1 MRTVTHGF
9 LWLFLYI
16 VLAVAP
22 LFFAFAGDTPDGR
35 GFWTELSVGLGFV
48 GLAVLGL
55 QFAVTARANGVDA
68 PYGLDVV
75 LRFHKEMSFVGFAF
89 VLAHPLLLFVTGA
102 ADWALLN
109 VVDAPWRSRLGVASV
124 VALALIVV
132 TSLWR
137 ERLGLRYEV
146 WRLLHGV
153 LAVAVV
159 VTALVH
165 IELVGHYVTGPWR
178 RALWAVMSLSVVVLL
193 VWVRIVKPFMVLRRP
208 WRVERVV
215 PRAGDASSLVLRADG
230 HEGIRFQPG
239 QFAWIT
245 VGRSPLRIT
254 EHPFSFSSSAEDPHR
269 IEFTIKA
276 LGDFTSTVADIEPG
290 TAIYLDGPY
299 GVFTYERNEAS
310 GFVFVAG
317 GIGITPVLSMVRTLA
332 DRGDRRPLWL
342 VYAND
347 EWSEVAFRDE
357 LDELR
362 QRCDLRLVHVLA
374 APPPGWDGEQGFVDE
389 ELLARHLPE
398 EGRDRL
404 EYFLCGPEPMMD
416 AAADALRDLGVHRD
430 RIHSERFSFI

>member
-1 MRTVTHGF
+1 
-9 LWLFLYI
+9 
-16 VLAVAP
+16 
-22 LFFAFAGDTPDGR
+22 
-35 GFWTELSVGLGFV
+35 
-48 GLAVLGL
+48 
-55 QFAVTARANGVDA
+55 
-68 PYGLDVV
+68 
-75 LRFHKEMSFVGFAF
+75 
-89 VLAHPLLLFVTGA
+89 
-102 ADWALLN
+102 
-109 VVDAPWRSRLGVASV
+109 
-124 VALALIVV
+124 
-132 TSLWR
+132 
-137 ERLGLRYEV
+137 
-146 WRLLHGV
+146 
-153 LAVAVV
+153 
-159 VTALVH
+159 
-165 IELVGHYVTGPWR
+165 
-178 RALWAVMSLSVVVLL
+178 MSLSVVVLL